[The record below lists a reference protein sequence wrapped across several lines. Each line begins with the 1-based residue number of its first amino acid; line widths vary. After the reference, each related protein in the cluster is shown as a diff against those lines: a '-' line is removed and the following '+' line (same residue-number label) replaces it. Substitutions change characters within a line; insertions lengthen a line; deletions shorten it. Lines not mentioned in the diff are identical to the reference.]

1 MRKLVL
7 ILVLLAALGAWARWI
22 WQNKQH
28 ERPANAVSGTIEC
41 DEIHVASRYGGRVE
55 KLFASEGDS
64 LTNGQLIAELAA
76 PELHA
81 QRAEA
86 AATLA
91 DLEAGARKEELAAA
105 KSEWESAVAEFGLA
119 QNEAKRAQELFRGV
133 TISEIERDRA
143 ASHAATLE
151 KTVAAAKSRYD
162 LLKAGTRPERITQA
176 RATLHRID
184 TQLAELRVTSPTN
197 CVLEVLS
204 VKIGDVAAPNR
215 ELATLLL
222 SQHLWIRVYVAQSQ
236 LGRLKLGQMVEIRAD
251 ALPGKSFHGEIEQIG
266 RSAEF
271 TPRNVQTTEERVKRV
286 FGVKVRLRN
295 DSGELRAGM
304 TGEVTFPGEVP

>member
-7 ILVLLAALGAWARWI
+7 ILILLATLGAWAFWI

-28 ERPANAVSGTIEC
+28 QRPATAASGTIEC

-55 KLFASEGDS
+55 TLFAREGDS
-64 LTNGQLIAELAA
+64 LTNGQLIAELSA

-105 KSEWESAVAEFGLA
+105 KSEWESAIAELELA
-119 QNEAKRAQELFRGV
+119 QNEAKRALELFRTA

-143 ASHAATLE
+143 ASHATALE
-151 KTVAAAKSRYD
+151 KMVAAAKSRYEV
-162 LLKAGTRPERITQA
+162 LTAGTRPDRIEQA

-184 TQLAELRVTSPTN
+184 THLAELRVTAPTN

-222 SQHLWIRVYVAQSQ
+222 AQHLWIRVYVAQPQ
-236 LGRLKLGQMVEIRAD
+236 LGKLKLGQTVEVRAD
-251 ALPGKSFHGEIEQIG
+251 AFPAKSFRGEIEQIS

-295 DSGELRAGM
+295 DSDELRPGM
-304 TGEVTFPGEVP
+304 TGDVTF